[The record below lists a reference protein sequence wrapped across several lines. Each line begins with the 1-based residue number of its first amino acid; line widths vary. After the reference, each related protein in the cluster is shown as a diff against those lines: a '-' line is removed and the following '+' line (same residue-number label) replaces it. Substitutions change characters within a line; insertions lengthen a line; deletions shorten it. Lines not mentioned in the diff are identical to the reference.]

1 MNLTG
6 VGVNMDYIYG
16 EISQKADAIIYTGKE
31 TDSASTVVNN
41 ADNSIGVDVKKE
53 HIRELYVEFISDLDN
68 EDTVVKNQFVT
79 AVHQTNGKVDDIE
92 RRTLEV
98 DDIPELPTS
107 KITNLPSTIQDV
119 SDSLNKLGERI
130 DNLNADEVT
139 FKNGEV
145 LESIS
150 EEKGKISVTKRTLTD
165 SDIPI
170 LPKSKVL
177 NLTSDLESLEETKQD
192 NLGFE
197 ESETYPYDLDKNK
210 VITKLY
216 LDKRL
221 ETLPHVLHFRG
232 KFNKIE
238 GKTEIETLQ
247 IKITDPAEGDIAIVD
262 VKEFIYAQIDSST
275 ELAWQELGDETIY
288 AIKGEIV
295 DSDIKANAEIE
306 QSKIKNLIN
315 DLEIINQEIDTKQ
328 DIIDENNKLNV
339 EYVSG
344 LHKVATS
351 GKYTDLLKT
360 PTMSIDID
368 NHKIVF
374 ESYTN

>member
-1 MNLTG
+1 
-6 VGVNMDYIYG
+6 MDYIYG

-41 ADNSIGVDVKKE
+41 SDNSIGVDVKKE
-53 HIRELYVEFISDLDN
+53 HIRGLYAEFISDLDN
-68 EDTVVKNQFVT
+68 EDKVVKNQFVT
-79 AVHQTNGKVDDIE
+79 AVHQTDGKVDNIE
-92 RRTLEV
+92 RRNLEV

-130 DNLNADEVT
+130 DNLNVNEVA

-177 NLTSDLESLEETKQD
+177 NLTSDLENLQQTKQD

-247 IKITDPAEGDIAIVD
+247 IKITDSAEGDIAIID
-262 VKEFIYAQIDSST
+262 VKEFIYAQIDGST

-295 DSDIKANAEIE
+295 DSDIRVNAEIE
-306 QSKIKNLIN
+306 QSKIKNLVN
-315 DLEIINQEIDTKQ
+315 DLEIINQEIDRKQ
-328 DIIDENNKLNV
+328 DIIDENNKLDV

-360 PTMSIDID
+360 PTMSIDTD